1 VFLSYSEY
9 DPWAEVEIVQE
20 LGGVYMVG
28 NNTMLRGEVVAEV
41 DPAAF
46 EPYAWLK
53 WDFWPL

>member
-1 VFLSYSEY
+1 
-9 DPWAEVEIVQE
+9 VEIVQE